1 MRLLIVD
8 DDSKLAGS
16 LARGLRREGYA
27 VDLASSGEDALLQA
41 RVYDY
46 DAVIL
51 DVMIPAPDGVEVC
64 RALRQ
69 DGRWAPV
76 LMLTARDGVGDRIRG
91 LDAGADDYLVK
102 PFDYGELIARLRA
115 LVRRGAPERPPVLVV
130 GDLEVDPAAHT
141 VIRAGRPVELT
152 SREFALLEFL
162 MRREGDVVSRT
173 ELLEHVWDQNFL
185 GSTNIVDVYV
195 SYLRRKLEVPFGRP
209 LIRTVRGVGY
219 VLEQT

>member
-115 LVRRGAPERPPVLVV
+115 PRRTSARQSSSW
-130 GDLEVDPAAHT
+130 A
-141 VIRAGRPVELT
+141 T
-152 SREFALLEFL
+152 SRSIP
-162 MRREGDVVSRT
+162 RRT
-173 ELLEHVWDQNFL
+173 
-185 GSTNIVDVYV
+185 
-195 SYLRRKLEVPFGRP
+195 P
-209 LIRTVRGVGY
+209 
-219 VLEQT
+219 